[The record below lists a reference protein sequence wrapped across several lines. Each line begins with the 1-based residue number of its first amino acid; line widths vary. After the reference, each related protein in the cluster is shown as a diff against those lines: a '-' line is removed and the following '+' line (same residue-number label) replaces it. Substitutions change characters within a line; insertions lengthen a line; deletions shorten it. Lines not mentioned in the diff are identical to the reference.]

1 MDCVSS
7 SFQQF
12 SAVTMVIFCIQ
23 CAHPT
28 DILEPASRMLIDDS
42 PPRIEVQETPDE
54 GRVVSLRGAWT
65 AANLTVPAAW
75 AALTAQ
81 LNGLRG
87 EGGPSSPKAEK
98 SSQTPQRAAG
108 RWSLAGI
115 EKFDYLGAQVLW
127 NQWGHQWPAALEVEP
142 EQRAMLETVEK
153 FTVKLP
159 PARKSSWSEP
169 LLVLGNRLLSLLD
182 HVKGLLRLLGQL
194 LLDIGRLVRRPHQG
208 PWRDFS
214 GHLFHF
220 GATALP
226 ITALVGFLIG
236 VVLAY
241 LISQQLRQFGADAFI
256 VDILG
261 ISLIRE
267 LGPVLAAILIAG
279 RSGSAITAQIGV
291 MRVTEEL
298 DAMRVMGIARG
309 FRLVMP
315 RALALA
321 LVMPLISVWTTLA
334 ALLGGMLAADISMGV
349 TPSFFINALPAAV
362 KVSNLTLA
370 TAKSTVFGLL
380 IALVGCHYGL
390 RVKPNT
396 ESLGQGTTAS
406 VVTSITVVIL
416 VDALFA
422 VLFKNVGI

>member
-1 MDCVSS
+1 MC
-7 SFQQF
+7 Q
-12 SAVTMVIFCIQ
+12 AVTISIFGTVGRGAGALIRMVAF
-23 CAHPT
+23 AWNMDPAT
-28 DILEPASRMLIDDS
+28 PRLETQ
-42 PPRIEVQETPDE
+42 VTPE
-54 GRVVSLRGAWT
+54 GLTLRALGAWT
-65 AANLTVPAAW
+65 AAGLTSPPAWEPLA
-75 AALTAQ
+75 AQ
-81 LNGLRG
+81 LHTL
-87 EGGPSSPKAEK
+87 
-98 SSQTPQRAAG
+98 AARPAG
-108 RWSLAGI
+108 ASAATAVRWDLQQI
-115 EKFDYLGAQVLW
+115 DRLDYLGAQVLW
-127 NQWGHQWPAALEVEP
+127 SSWDQDWPAQLESDP
-142 EQRAMLETVEK
+142 EQRAMLETVARL
-153 FTVKLP
+153 TCSP
-159 PARKSSWSEP
+159 PPPRKADWTEP
-169 LLVLGNRLLSLLD
+169 LVVLGGRLLALLD
-182 HVKGLLRLLGQL
+182 HAKGLVRLIGQL
-194 LLDIGRLVRRPHQG
+194 LLDILRLARRPRQG
-208 PWRDFS
+208 PWRDLS
-214 GHLFHF
+214 GHLYHM

-256 VDILG
+256 VNILG

-279 RSGSAITAQIGV
+279 RTGSAITAQIGV

-321 LVMPLISVWTTLA
+321 VVMPLISVWTTIA
-334 ALLGGMLAADISMGV
+334 ALLGGMLAANVSMGV

-362 KVSNLTLA
+362 GVANLTLA
-370 TAKSTVFGLL
+370 TAKSVVFGLL

>member
-1 MDCVSS
+1 MAL
-7 SFQQF
+7 
-12 SAVTMVIFCIQ
+12 SA
-23 CAHPT
+23 
-28 DILEPASRMLIDDS
+28 
-42 PPRIEVQETPDE
+42 PRIEQQDTPQGRALVVQ
-54 GRVVSLRGAWT
+54 GAWT
-65 AANLTVPAAW
+65 AADLTVKPVW
-75 AALTAQ
+75 DALTAQ
-81 LNGLRG
+81 LKSLG
-87 EGGPSSPKAEK
+87 AEK
-98 SSQTPQRAAG
+98 ADAAWNLSG
-108 RWSLAGI
+108 L
-115 EKFDYLGAQVLW
+115 EKLDYLGAQLLW
-127 NQWGHQWPAALEVEP
+127 NQWGRKWPANIEIEP
-142 EQRAMLETVEK
+142 NQRAMLETVAK
-153 FTVKLP
+153 FPVTEVKKKKTSWKAPVL
-159 PARKSSWSEP
+159 ALGERLYAFADHLKS
-169 LLVLGNRLLSLLD
+169 LVRLI
-182 HVKGLLRLLGQL
+182 GQL
-194 LLDIGRLVRRPHQG
+194 LLDIIRLIRHPQEA
-208 PWRDFS
+208 PLRDFS
-214 GHLFHF
+214 GHLFHI

-256 VDILG
+256 VNILG

-298 DAMRVMGIARG
+298 DAMRVMGIAKG

-321 LVMPLISVWTTLA
+321 IAMPLISVWTTIA
-334 ALLGGMLAADISMGV
+334 ALIGGMLAAYVAMDI
-349 TPSFFINALPAAV
+349 TPSYFINSLPAAV
-362 KVSNLTLA
+362 DVANLTLA
-370 TAKSTVFGLL
+370 TSKSVVFGLL
-380 IALVGCHYGL
+380 IAVIGCHYGL

-422 VLFKNVGI
+422 VLFKNIGV